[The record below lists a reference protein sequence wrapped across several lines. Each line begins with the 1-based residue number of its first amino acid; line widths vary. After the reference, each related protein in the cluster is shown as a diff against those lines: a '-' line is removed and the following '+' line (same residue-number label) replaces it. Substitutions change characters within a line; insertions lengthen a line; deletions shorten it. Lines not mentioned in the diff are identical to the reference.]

1 MRTQTSEG
9 TSPPEDISNRGIV
22 EYNRASEI
30 SWSPEEISWSFEV
43 ALELAEGAVVDDMVV
58 G

>member
-1 MRTQTSEG
+1 MLNTT
-9 TSPPEDISNRGIV
+9 
-22 EYNRASEI
+22 ASEI
-30 SWSPEEISWSFEV
+30 SGSPEEISWSPER